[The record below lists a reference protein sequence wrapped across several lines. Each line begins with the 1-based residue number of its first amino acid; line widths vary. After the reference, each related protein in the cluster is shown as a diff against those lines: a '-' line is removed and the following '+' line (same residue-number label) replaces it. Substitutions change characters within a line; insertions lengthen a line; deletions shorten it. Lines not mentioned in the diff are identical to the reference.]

1 MLAWLR
7 TFSSVF
13 FFKCFILLSFF
24 FLGQEHGAVQAAVQ
38 LTDAEILALQL
49 GTQKSWMKALALV
62 TKAKGYFPQ
71 AYVTLMTRFFVFR

>member
-1 MLAWLR
+1 M
-7 TFSSVF
+7 FYP
-13 FFKCFILLSFF
+13 SFVF

-38 LTDAEILALQL
+38 LTDTEILALQL

-71 AYVTLMTRFFVFR
+71 AYVALMTRFFVFR